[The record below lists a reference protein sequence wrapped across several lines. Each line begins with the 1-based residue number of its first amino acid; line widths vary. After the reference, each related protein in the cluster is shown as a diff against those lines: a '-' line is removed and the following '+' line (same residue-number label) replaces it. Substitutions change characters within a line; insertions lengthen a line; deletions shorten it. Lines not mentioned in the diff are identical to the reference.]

1 MKEAVKSQLQGPAI
15 ALAPPAQVYL
25 VGGAVRD
32 RLLGRPVHDRDW
44 VVVGAT
50 PQHLLDQGFV
60 PVGRDFPVFLHPDT
74 HEEYAL
80 ARTERKSGKGY
91 KGFAVYASPDVTLEQ
106 DLARRDLTIN
116 AMAERVLPDGRIEH
130 IDPFG
135 GARDLQRRLLRHVTE
150 AFAEDP
156 LRVLRVAR
164 FAARFGDFTVA
175 PETMALMRAMVQSG
189 ELDQLVPE
197 RIWQELARGLMEPHP
212 VRMFEVLQA
221 CGALQAM
228 LPPLAQALARQEGEI
243 AQGLPMRALALAAAS
258 QAPLAVR
265 YASVL
270 SQCDAAALEVVA
282 QRLKTP
288 LDVREVA
295 AVLVREQATLA
306 RAEALTEEA
315 CMQLLER
322 CDALRRPQRFEQ
334 VLWASACVEVARR
347 QPGAADALAVQR
359 HPARRRMLA
368 ALAATQQI
376 DRQAITRQA
385 REDGMQGPQLGARIR
400 AAQVAAIAA
409 ARVAQPTWP
418 ESAPAM
424 PPAAPPS
431 PD

>member
-1 MKEAVKSQLQGPAI
+1 MKEAVKSQVQGPTI

-60 PVGRDFPVFLHPDT
+60 PVGKDFPVFLHPDT

-135 GARDLQRRLLRHVTE
+135 GAHDLQHRLLRHVTE

-175 PETMALMRAMVQSG
+175 PETMALMRTMVQSG

-197 RIWQELARGLMEPHP
+197 RIWQELARGLMEPYP
-212 VRMFEVLQA
+212 VRMFEVLQT
-221 CGALQAM
+221 CGALPVL
-228 LPPLAQALARQEGEI
+228 LPALAQAMASGDI
-243 AQGLPMRALALAAAS
+243 AHSLPMRALTLAAAS

-265 YASVL
+265 YACVF
-270 SQCDAAALEVVA
+270 SQCEESGLEAVA

-288 LDVREVA
+288 LDAREVA

-306 RAEALTEEA
+306 RAEALSAQA

-322 CDALRRPQRFEQ
+322 CDALRRPQRFAQ

-347 QPGAADALAVQR
+347 QPDAAEALAVQL
-359 HPARRRMLA
+359 HPARQRMLE

-385 REDGMQGPQLGARIR
+385 QEDGLRGPQMGARIR
-400 AAQVAAIAA
+400 AAQITAIAA
-409 ARVAQPTWP
+409 AKVPQPTYP
-418 ESAPAM
+418 ESAPAT